1 MGDTTLP
8 SWGGGSH
15 ERIDV
20 YPYAE
25 AESHTWTRC
34 PACDTE
40 MVSTCADKDGW
51 VQWCV
56 TPALMKL
63 PLKLDSVR
71 CPTRFEVRDIQEK
84 PARSRMAPNSSFE
97 TTTPNSANPD
107 TSLEGG
113 SDVETEWREHDNWQQ
128 YIKRVSAA
136 EVQTQELQRLKRIRV
151 LQILPVPST
160 PYATPPYSP
169 QALPSVV
176 APMSPSRGAAPMQYT
191 YPSPTSPAHRPLP
204 ATSIIAPNAHLQHYP
219 GHPPPIVWD
228 VRQPTT
234 YAQNAH
240 RQLIDQRM
248 LASSPAVPELILH
261 FAMLPAPAPI
271 RVVAADRRAVTI
283 GEVLAAIYRVLD
295 APMDAALGNR
305 LTLVKRS
312 RMAGNKVL
320 HILETCV
327 RFHGLRPIPSA
338 PQTFE
343 VIFGPAMQ

>member
-1 MGDTTLP
+1 M
-8 SWGGGSH
+8 SSH
-15 ERIDV
+15 S
-20 YPYAE
+20 YPYMPPSA
-25 AESHTWTRC
+25 
-34 PACDTE
+34 P
-40 MVSTCADKDGW
+40 
-51 VQWCV
+51 
-56 TPALMKL
+56 
-63 PLKLDSVR
+63 
-71 CPTRFEVRDIQEK
+71 
-84 PARSRMAPNSSFE
+84 RMAPV
-97 TTTPNSANPD
+97 P
-107 TSLEGG
+107 
-113 SDVETEWREHDNWQQ
+113 
-128 YIKRVSAA
+128 
-136 EVQTQELQRLKRIRV
+136 
-151 LQILPVPST
+151 LPVTST
-160 PYATPPYSP
+160 PYATRECAVVLDCGKPYLPLLSHTAPYSP

-176 APMSPSRGAAPMQYT
+176 APMSPSRGPAPMQYT

-204 ATSIIAPNAHLQHYP
+204 DATSIIAPNAHLQHYP

-271 RVVAADRRAVTI
+271 RVVAADRRAVTV

-295 APMDAALGNR
+295 APMDAALSNQ
-305 LTLVKRS
+305 LTPVKRS
-312 RMAGNKVL
+312 RMTGNKVL

-343 VIFGPAMQ
+343 VIFGPAT